1 MYFFTLLLFFVL
13 FFFVTAYSSRS
24 LTPLRSNTAA
34 SEGLASENQ
43 PTRADWEAGG
53 KMYPGYSRV
62 STNVYLRSSSLP
74 RVVDPDGFPKLS
86 FGEETRV
93 DTAAVPETS
102 TAHNGGYPDY
112 RWRNRFQGVSQ
123 YKPPPEDSSSG
134 YRLSDAYLSTSSALP
149 DSSTTHKN
157 LANTLS
163 SSSPAS
169 EEHIITSSGLTDSS
183 SVYVSREGEPAV
195 ERGGGWRS
203 SLLGREEP
211 DAPAGEQQGDR
222 EPEKTELRRDTQQLP
237 VSDSAQSV
245 GYGSGDTFKEEDG
258 DSSRFTGVFQATRV
272 ELVSDPPAPP
282 STPPASPD
290 ADSPN
295 QFDMESLV
303 DTLKNMGPSMRPRTT
318 GIRAPAPV
326 LISSLPP
333 IVEDAQSPATSDV
346 PDSVNGLL
354 KKEAAGNGT
363 AEPQNGFYTLPPELG
378 LRGTVRD
385 TRSPLELMK
394 QTQQVNTFRPNFYRP
409 LLL

>member
-1 MYFFTLLLFFVL
+1 
-13 FFFVTAYSSRS
+13 
-24 LTPLRSNTAA
+24 
-34 SEGLASENQ
+34 
-43 PTRADWEAGG
+43 
-53 KMYPGYSRV
+53 MYPGYSRV
-62 STNVYLRSSSLP
+62 STNVYVRSSSSP
-74 RVVDPDGFPKLS
+74 RLVAHDSLPKLS
-86 FGEETRV
+86 FGETRE
-93 DTAAVPETS
+93 DTADVSKTSPAETES
-102 TAHNGGYPDY
+102 NEGIPDY
-112 RWRNRFQGVSQ
+112 RWRNRFEGVSQ
-123 YKPPPEDSSSG
+123 YKPPPEDSSRG
-134 YRLSDAYLSTSSALP
+134 YRLSDTYLSTSSALP
-149 DSSTTHKN
+149 ESSATHKY
-157 LANTLS
+157 LANTLSS

-169 EEHIITSSGLTDSS
+169 EEHIITSGRLTDSS

-211 DAPAGEQQGDR
+211 DAPAGEQQG
-222 EPEKTELRRDTQQLP
+222 EGESEKTESLWDTQQLP
-237 VSDSAQSV
+237 VSDSVQSV
-245 GYGSGDTFKEEDG
+245 GNGSGDTFKEEDG

-272 ELVSDPPAPP
+272 ELVSDPPALP
-282 STPPASPD
+282 STPPASPE

-354 KKEAAGNGT
+354 KKEAGGNST
-363 AEPQNGFYTLPPELG
+363 AEPQNGFYTLPPDLG
-378 LRGTVRD
+378 LRGTARD

-394 QTQQVNTFRPNFYRP
+394 QTQQVKAFRPNFYQFF
-409 LLL
+409 LL

>member
-1 MYFFTLLLFFVL
+1 
-13 FFFVTAYSSRS
+13 
-24 LTPLRSNTAA
+24 
-34 SEGLASENQ
+34 
-43 PTRADWEAGG
+43 
-53 KMYPGYSRV
+53 MYPGYTRV
-62 STNVYLRSSSLP
+62 TPNVYIRSSSPP
-74 RVVDPDGFPKLS
+74 RVVDPDSFPKLS
-86 FGEETRV
+86 LGEETRE
-93 DTAAVPETS
+93 DTADVSKAS
-102 TAHNGGYPDY
+102 TAGTESDGGIPDY
-112 RWRNRFQGVSQ
+112 RWRNRFEGVSQ
-123 YKPPPEDSSSG
+123 YKPPPEDSSTG
-134 YRLSDAYLSTSSALP
+134 YRLSDTYLSTSSALP
-149 DSSTTHKN
+149 ESGTAHKY

-183 SVYVSREGEPAV
+183 SVYVSREGEPAL
-195 ERGGGWRS
+195 ERRDEWRS

-211 DAPAGEQQGDR
+211 DAPAGEQQGGG
-222 EPEKTELRRDTQQLP
+222 ETEKTELRRDTQQLP

-272 ELVSDPPAPP
+272 ELVSDPPALP
-282 STPPASPD
+282 STPPASPE

-303 DTLKNMGPSMRPRTT
+303 DTLKSMGPSMRQRTT
-318 GIRAPAPV
+318 SIRAPAPA

-354 KKEAAGNGT
+354 KKEAVGNST
-363 AEPQNGFYTLPPELG
+363 AEPQNGFYTLPPDLG
-378 LRGTVRD
+378 LRGTARD

-394 QTQQVNTFRPNFYRP
+394 QTQQVKTFRSNFYLFSSNAVLP
-409 LLL
+409 LIA

>member
-1 MYFFTLLLFFVL
+1 
-13 FFFVTAYSSRS
+13 
-24 LTPLRSNTAA
+24 
-34 SEGLASENQ
+34 
-43 PTRADWEAGG
+43 
-53 KMYPGYSRV
+53 MYPGYSRV
-62 STNVYLRSSSLP
+62 STNVYFRSSSPP
-74 RVVDPDGFPKLS
+74 RVVNPYCFPKLTL
-86 FGEETRV
+86 GEVTRE
-93 DTAAVPETS
+93 DTADVSKTS
-102 TAHNGGYPDY
+102 TAGTESDGGIPDY
-112 RWRNRFQGVSQ
+112 RWRNRFEGVSQ
-123 YKPPPEDSSSG
+123 YKPPPEDSSRG
-134 YRLSDAYLSTSSALP
+134 YTLSDTYLSTSSALP
-149 DSSTTHKN
+149 ESSTTHKY
-157 LANTLS
+157 LADTLSSS

-183 SVYVSREGEPAV
+183 SVYVSREGESAV

-203 SLLGREEP
+203 SLLEREEP
-211 DAPAGEQQGDR
+211 DAPAGEQQGGG
-222 EPEKTELRRDTQQLP
+222 ESEKTESHWDTQQLP
-237 VSDSAQSV
+237 ASDSVQSV
-245 GYGSGDTFKEEDG
+245 GYSSGDTFKEEDG

-318 GIRAPAPV
+318 GMRVPAPA

-354 KKEAAGNGT
+354 KKEAVGNST
-363 AEPQNGFYTLPPELG
+363 AEPQNGFYTLPPDLG
-378 LRGTVRD
+378 LRGTARD

-394 QTQQVNTFRPNFYRP
+394 QTQQVKTFRPNFNQF